1 VRVLQR
7 FSASADSGLGRLIA
21 AVTAMPE
28 GWDDVLAELTHF
40 MRWGPND
47 ADGMTFSETLR
58 WLDQAK
64 RMKQQIGAKA

>member
-1 VRVLQR
+1 
-7 FSASADSGLGRLIA
+7 
-21 AVTAMPE
+21 MPE
-28 GWDDVLAELTHF
+28 GWDDVLADLTHF

>member
-1 VRVLQR
+1 
-7 FSASADSGLGRLIA
+7 
-21 AVTAMPE
+21 MPD
-28 GWDDVLAELTHF
+28 GWDDVLADLTHF

-47 ADGMTFSETLR
+47 VDGMTVSETLR